1 MTASRDDADDRRAIE
16 RRWQDRI
23 ESRLGVAEER
33 LGRTEVKLDML
44 VLTVNSRHE
53 ALEGGQKE
61 LAQKVD
67 ALEAVKDR
75 LLGAYALVMFLGVS
89 GLVGMVIAIV
99 KLAKAP

>member
-1 MTASRDDADDRRAIE
+1 MTAHHDDSDDRRAIE
-16 RRWQDRI
+16 RRWQDRM
-23 ESRLGVAEER
+23 EGRVGTVEER
-33 LGRTEVKLDML
+33 LGRTQEKLDML
-44 VLTVNSRHE
+44 VLTVNSRHD

-61 LAQKVD
+61 LAGKVD

-99 KLAKAP
+99 KLAKVP